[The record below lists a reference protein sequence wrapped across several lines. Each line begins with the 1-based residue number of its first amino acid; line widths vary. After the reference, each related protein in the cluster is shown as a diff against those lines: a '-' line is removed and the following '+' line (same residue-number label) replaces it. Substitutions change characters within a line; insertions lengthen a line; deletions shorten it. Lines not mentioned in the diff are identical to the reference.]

1 MIRNTIEFVTRP
13 SQAILQE
20 IRRHGLAALDE
31 GFRGKGGLDLPLAE
45 EIAAAMRRKLHE
57 AHCGLLPP
65 SAMGFLVA
73 AQRARDAVLADNL
86 ARALELEGGDGAI
99 LIAGT
104 SHVRSD
110 RGVPTYLSR
119 LAPGRRVVS
128 IAFVDVE
135 DDALTPEAYADQFDR
150 TLPFDFVWFTRPA
163 NPGKRRLPLE
173 PCGDEG

>member
-1 MIRNTIEFVTRP
+1 MSWPPWQLYQPIAEVALAAGLPLLVGNL

-31 GFRGKGGLDLPLAE
+31 GFRGKSGLDLPLAE

-86 ARALELEGGDGAI
+86 ARALGA
-99 LIAGT
+99 GRRG
-104 SHVRSD
+104 RSD
-110 RGVPTYLSR
+110 PHRRYESRPIGPWGTHLS
-119 LAPGRRVVS
+119 
-128 IAFVDVE
+128 
-135 DDALTPEAYADQFDR
+135 
-150 TLPFDFVWFTRPA
+150 LPIGTW
-163 NPGKRRLPLE
+163 
-173 PCGDEG
+173 